1 MRALLDAATRS
12 RLGANARR
20 AIEPLTPSAMT
31 LKLVLLYKELLEA
44 SVAQPKQSRA
54 PHAAAPPT
62 TRAKSTQPAREA
74 PPLHGEDGLAS
85 ESLPAPPTAGDKPPL
100 V

>member
-1 MRALLDAATRS
+1 
-12 RLGANARR
+12 
-20 AIEPLTPSAMT
+20 MT

-44 SVAQPKQSRA
+44 SVAQPRQSRA

-62 TRAKSTQPAREA
+62 TAANATHPAREA
-74 PPLHGEDGLAS
+74 PPLHGEDGLAN
-85 ESLPAPPTAGDKPPL
+85 ESLPAPPTGSGKPPL